1 MPLPLTSSES
11 DVSRDELPSPEPTPL
26 RSSSRKPLAVLGL
39 HGSSESRRRPSHTP
53 PCASS
58 SACAARVPWSLE
70 PEPPPSRR
78 RMPPAILPPRR
89 SPPPPPLS
97 PFDPLGRWRARSRRR
112 RPRRRAYRA
121 VPRRPRPS
129 ARRTSLSPC
138 PRGRVACSGAPRA
151 ASPVLST
158 FSQVGAERSS
168 GESSSAGQKRCPRVI
183 MSRFTFGAR
192 EARWRKLAR
201 PRTFWSAGADSRYD
215 VPTRARG
222 IARSVRLR
230 GRAATR
236 GADL

>member
-1 MPLPLTSSES
+1 
-11 DVSRDELPSPEPTPL
+11 
-26 RSSSRKPLAVLGL
+26 
-39 HGSSESRRRPSHTP
+39 
-53 PCASS
+53 
-58 SACAARVPWSLE
+58 
-70 PEPPPSRR
+70 
-78 RMPPAILPPRR
+78 MPPAILPPRR
-89 SPPPPPLS
+89 SPNRPLPRCRPS
-97 PFDPLGRWRARSRRR
+97 IPLGRWRARSRRR

-138 PRGRVACSGAPRA
+138 PRGRVACSGAPKQLSPRLVNILAGWGGREVRA
-151 ASPVLST
+151 SQQVKKCARAS
-158 FSQVGAERSS
+158 
-168 GESSSAGQKRCPRVI
+168 
-183 MSRFTFGAR
+183 SRFTFGAR

-236 GADL
+236 GADLIVHRQVVGRSSRIV